1 MPAYLLRSAGSK
13 RFIGLYAADN
23 EGDLWLLIHEET
35 DPRNYEYAVFPSGY
49 GIQFRKADHAPVRF
63 KIGSGG
69 RTLDAAFLMVDYV
82 YMTSALLD
90 ALSGSD
96 DLTWVRLSEG

>member
-1 MPAYLLRSAGSK
+1 MPAYILRSAGAK
-13 RFIGLYAADN
+13 RLIGLYAADN
-23 EGDLWLLIHEET
+23 EADLCFLIDEET
-35 DPRNYEYAVFPSGY
+35 DPENYEYAIFPSAY

-69 RTLDAAFLMVDYV
+69 KALDRAFRMVDYV

-96 DLTWVRLSEG
+96 DLTWVALAVS